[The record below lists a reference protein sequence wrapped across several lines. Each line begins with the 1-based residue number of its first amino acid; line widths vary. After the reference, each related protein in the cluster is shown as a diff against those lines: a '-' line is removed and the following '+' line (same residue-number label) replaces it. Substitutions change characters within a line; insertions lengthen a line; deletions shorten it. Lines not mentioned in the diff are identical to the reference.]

1 MPRSSIARAL
11 GCEVDDD
18 GYIVTSETGATSHP
32 LVWAAGDVR
41 RPPPMPHQVIL
52 AAADGSTAA
61 IAIHKAF
68 VSHTIGSAQRQVD
81 YSSAPLTKAP
91 PPD

>member
-1 MPRSSIARAL
+1 
-11 GCEVDDD
+11 
-18 GYIVTSETGATSHP
+18 
-32 LVWAAGDVR
+32 VR

-68 VSHTIGSAQRQVD
+68 ATLSNILSVCP
-81 YSSAPLTKAP
+81 SSR
-91 PPD
+91 